1 MEYHWTL
8 EGGPMLLKAGFVLV
22 DAGSVMTAVSLSH
35 TEVDF
40 LVLYYWTV
48 RIERVYESR
57 RRTR

>member
-1 MEYHWTL
+1 ML

-22 DAGSVMTAVSLSH
+22 DAGSVMTAVSMSR

>member
-1 MEYHWTL
+1 
-8 EGGPMLLKAGFVLV
+8 MLLKAGFVLV
-22 DAGSVMTAVSLSH
+22 DAGSVMTAVSMSR